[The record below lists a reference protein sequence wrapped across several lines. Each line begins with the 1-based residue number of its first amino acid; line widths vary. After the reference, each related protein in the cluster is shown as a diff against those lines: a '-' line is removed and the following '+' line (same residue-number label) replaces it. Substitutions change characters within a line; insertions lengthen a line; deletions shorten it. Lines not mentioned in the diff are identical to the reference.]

1 MKKMEIKSTLLNAHD
16 MRHVKNSLIRV
27 SEIDGKEKFRVNM
40 VEYVDDT
47 ADNEDDQ
54 FFYDMVSHI
63 QFLNP
68 DDEAVAY
75 TTPDT
80 LIYLNSPGK
89 IGESYPFWDFIY
101 CHECLHQLWDT
112 FEVGKRIQ
120 ANGINY
126 DHEIL
131 NIASDCVINDYLS
144 AIRKKKHADGLV
156 TPEYLKEKFG
166 VDYDRKIDTQYTL
179 YLKLIEHIDE
189 LKNDPVCQKSFDGK
203 IKPKSVNKQQG
214 PTPPPMPSGKHS
226 KEYIDGW
233 TDAIQDVLDKKVDPL
248 DDKRQPKDTGVK
260 DYDAGYEDCLG
271 NIKQGLEEG
280 VTLSDGGSS
289 GNGGGSDLPQIP
301 WDVDNQSQGG
311 GSDDSK
317 DKKDLDANDAQQSAD
332 EAKKAA
338 DAAQKAADRA
348 QDAADNGTGSQADA
362 DAAQDAADAAKEAA
376 AEAQDAAD
384 ASKEAAD
391 KGDKDA
397 EGKAAQDAA
406 DAATKAKNAASDAA
420 GGNKKGSDL
429 NANDAHAA
437 ADNAQNSADAAKDSA
452 RAAQADVDKKR
463 ASGAPKDEIE
473 KAQEAADRAK
483 DAAKDAQEA
492 ADKAKKAAKAAA
504 DAASKGDSKGE
515 NDAAK
520 EAIDAAK
527 NAEDAARTAKEA
539 KNEAEGKK
547 SGSNN
552 KGGGNN
558 KGGSKGQG
566 TGAADFT
573 PEELAEIKKHGEE
586 VIKRYQGVI
595 SGALGEFI
603 KKCKSSVKCDENG
616 LEAKAERGST
626 SWNRTMDTAINA
638 FVRKKIFQ
646 KKRRYKTTYK
656 KLKRGTGIV
665 KMGDI
670 LQPGRKKI
678 EERMDISI
686 AFYIDRSGSMSG
698 CIDDVFKACH
708 TIADALKKRF
718 KQEKVIDK
726 QVFKSWAFDIQMHE
740 LPWGKTI
747 SASGGTM
754 DFDKILDYINRH
766 TKDFLIN
773 IIITDAGFSV
783 STQQVKDLL
792 KSIEGMVIFVT
803 NTASHE
809 VEAISKETEFRTQ
822 LVYVL
827 ADPNFTVK

>member
-1 MKKMEIKSTLLNAHD
+1 MEIKSSLLNAGD
-16 MRHVKNSLIRV
+16 MRRVKDSLIRA
-27 SEIDGKEKFRVNM
+27 SKIDGKEKFRVNM

-54 FFYDMVSHI
+54 FFYDMISHI

-68 DDEAVAY
+68 VDDAVAY

-112 FEVGKRIQ
+112 FDVGKRIQ
-120 ANGINY
+120 ANGIKY

-144 AIRKKKHADGLV
+144 AIRKKKHPDDLV

-189 LKNDPVCQKSFDGK
+189 LKKDPVCQKSFDGK

-214 PTPPPMPSGKHS
+214 PTPPAMPGGKHS

-271 NIKQGLEEG
+271 KIKQGLEEG
-280 VTLSDGGSS
+280 VTLSDGSSS
-289 GNGGGSDLPQIP
+289 GNAAGSDLPQIP
-301 WDVDNQSQGG
+301 WDVDNQNQGG
-311 GSDDSK
+311 SSGSGKSGEQNN
-317 DKKDLDANDAQQSAD
+317 KDLDANDAQQSAD

-362 DAAQDAADAAKEAA
+362 DAAQDAADKAKEAA
-376 AEAQDAAD
+376 D
-384 ASKEAAD
+384 
-391 KGDKDA
+391 
-397 EGKAAQDAA
+397 AAQDAA
-406 DAATKAKNAASDAA
+406 DAAKDAADKGDKDGEGKSAKEAKDAADKAKDAAKDAA
-420 GGNKKGSDL
+420 GGNKKDSDL
-429 NANDAHAA
+429 NANDAQAA
-437 ADNAQNSADAAKDSA
+437 ADNAKNSADAAKGAA
-452 RAAQADVDKKR
+452 RDAQAEVDRKR
-463 ASGAPKDEIE
+463 ASGAPKSEIE

-492 ADKAKKAAKAAA
+492 ADKAKSAAKAAKK
-504 DAASKGDSKGE
+504 AAGKGDSEGE
-515 NDAAK
+515 NEAAK
-520 EAIDAAK
+520 EAADAAK

-547 SGSNN
+547 SS
-552 KGGGNN
+552 GGNSG
-558 KGGSKGQG
+558 GGSKGQG
-566 TGAADFT
+566 TNEADFT

-586 VIKRYQGVI
+586 IIKRYQGVI
-595 SGALGEFI
+595 SGAFGEFI

-638 FVRKKIFQ
+638 FVKKKIFQ
-646 KKRRYKTTYK
+646 KKRRYKSTYK
-656 KLKRGTGIV
+656 KVKRGTGVI
-665 KMGDI
+665 KMGSPI
-670 LQPGRKKI
+670 TPGKKKL

-686 AFYIDRSGSMSG
+686 AFYIDRSGSMGG

-718 KQEKVIDK
+718 KREEVIDK
-726 QVFKSWAFDIQMHE
+726 QVFKSWAFDMQMHE

-747 SASGGTM
+747 RADGGTM

-783 STQQVKDLL
+783 PTQQVKDLL

-809 VEAISKETEFRTQ
+809 VESISKETEFRNQ

-827 ADPNFTVK
+827 ADTNFTVK

>member
-1 MKKMEIKSTLLNAHD
+1 MEIKSTLLNASD
-16 MRHVKNSLIRV
+16 MRRVKDSLIRV
-27 SEIDGKEKFRVNM
+27 SKIDGKEKFRVNM

-54 FFYDMVSHI
+54 FFYDMISHI

-68 DDEAVAY
+68 DDESVAY

-112 FEVGKRIQ
+112 FDVGKRIQ

-144 AIRKKKHADGLV
+144 AIRKKKHPDDLV

-179 YLKLIEHIDE
+179 YLKLIEHIEE

-214 PTPPPMPSGKHS
+214 PTPPSIPGGKHS

-248 DDKRQPKDTGVK
+248 DDKRQPKNTGVK
-260 DYDAGYEDCLG
+260 DYDTGYEDCLG
-271 NIKQGLEEG
+271 KIKKGLEEG
-280 VTLSDGGSS
+280 VTLSDGSSS
-289 GNGGGSDLPQIP
+289 GNAAGSDLPQIP
-301 WDVDNQSQGG
+301 WDVDNQNQGG
-311 GSDDSK
+311 SSGSGKSGEQNN
-317 DKKDLDANDAQQSAD
+317 KDLDANDAQQSAD

-338 DAAQKAADRA
+338 DVAQRAADRA

-362 DAAQDAADAAKEAA
+362 DAAQDAADKAKEAA
-376 AEAQDAAD
+376 DAAQDAAD
-384 ASKEAAD
+384 KAQDAAD

-397 EGKAAQDAA
+397 EGKSAQDAA
-406 DAATKAKNAASDAA
+406 DAADKAKKAANNAA
-420 GGNKKGSDL
+420 GGNKKDADL
-429 NANDAHAA
+429 NANDAQAA
-437 ADNAQNSADAAKDSA
+437 ADNAQNSADVAKGAARD
-452 RAAQADVDKKR
+452 AQAEVDRKR

-492 ADKAKKAAKAAA
+492 ADKAKDAAKAAKN
-504 DAASKGDSKGE
+504 AASKGDSKGE
-515 NDAAK
+515 NEAAK
-520 EAIDAAK
+520 EAADAAK
-527 NAEDAARTAKEA
+527 NAEDAARTSKEA
-539 KNEAEGKK
+539 KNEVEGKK
-547 SGSNN
+547 SN
-552 KGGGNN
+552 GGNS
-558 KGGSKGQG
+558 GSGKGQG
-566 TGAADFT
+566 SNEADFT

-595 SGALGEFI
+595 SGAFGEFI

-616 LEAKAERGST
+616 LEAKAERGSA

-646 KKRRYKTTYK
+646 KKRRHKSTYK
-656 KLKRGTGIV
+656 KVKRGTGVV
-665 KMGDI
+665 KMGSPI
-670 LQPGRKKI
+670 TPGKKKI

-718 KQEKVIDK
+718 KREEVIDK
-726 QVFKSWAFDIQMHE
+726 QVFKSWAFDMQMHE

-747 SASGGTM
+747 RADGGTM

-783 STQQVKDLL
+783 PTQQVKDLL

-809 VEAISKETEFRTQ
+809 VESISKETEFRNQ

>member
-1 MKKMEIKSTLLNAHD
+1 MEIKSTLLNASD
-16 MRHVKNSLIRV
+16 MRHVKDSLIRV

-47 ADNEDDQ
+47 ADTEDDQ
-54 FFYDMVSHI
+54 FFYDMISHI

-89 IGESYPFWDFIY
+89 IGESLPYWDFIY

-203 IKPKSVNKQQG
+203 IKPKDVIRDPG
-214 PTPPPMPSGKHS
+214 PTPPPPPGGKHS

-271 NIKQGLEEG
+271 HIKKGLEEG
-280 VTLSDGGSS
+280 VTLSGGGSGGTS
-289 GNGGGSDLPQIP
+289 GGSDLPQIP
-301 WDVDNQSQGG
+301 WDVDNQNQGG
-311 GSDDSK
+311 SSGSGKSGDQNN
-317 DKKDLDANDAQQSAD
+317 KDLDANDAQQSAD

-362 DAAQDAADAAKEAA
+362 DAAQDAADAAK
-376 AEAQDAAD
+376 DAAD
-384 ASKEAAD
+384 AAKEAADAAKEAAD

-406 DAATKAKNAASDAA
+406 DAAEKAKKAANQAA
-420 GGNKKGSDL
+420 GGDKKDSDL
-429 NANDAHAA
+429 NANDAQAA
-437 ADNAQNSADAAKDSA
+437 ADNAQNSADAAKGAA
-452 RAAQADVDKKR
+452 RDAQAEVDRKR

-483 DAAKDAQEA
+483 DAAKDAREA
-492 ADKAKKAAKAAA
+492 ADKAKKAAKDAK

-520 EAIDAAK
+520 EASDAAK
-527 NAEDAARTAKEA
+527 NAEDAAITAKEA

-547 SGSNN
+547 SGGGKS
-552 KGGGNN
+552 GGG
-558 KGGSKGQG
+558 KGQG
-566 TGAADFT
+566 RNPASDFT
-573 PEELAEIKKHGEE
+573 PEELAKIKKHGEE
-586 VIKRYQGVI
+586 VIKRYQGAI

-603 KKCKSSVKCDENG
+603 KKCKSSVKCDEKG

-646 KKRRYKTTYK
+646 KKRRYKTSYK

-665 KMGDI
+665 KMGDV
-670 LQPGRKKI
+670 LQPGKKKI

-686 AFYIDRSGSMSG
+686 AFYIDRSGSMGG

-726 QVFKSWAFDIQMHE
+726 QVFKSWAFDMQMHE

-747 SASGGTM
+747 RADGGTM
-754 DFDKILDYINRH
+754 NFDEILDYINRH

-773 IIITDAGFSV
+773 IIITDAEFSV
-783 STQQVKDLL
+783 PAQQVKELL

-803 NTASHE
+803 NSKKDE
-809 VEAISKETEFRTQ
+809 VEDISKETEFKTK

>member
-1 MKKMEIKSTLLNAHD
+1 MEIKSSLLNAGD
-16 MRHVKNSLIRV
+16 MRRVKDSLIRA
-27 SEIDGKEKFRVNM
+27 SKIDGKEKFRVNM

-54 FFYDMVSHI
+54 FFYDMISHI

-68 DDEAVAY
+68 ADDAVAY

-112 FEVGKRIQ
+112 FDVGKRIQ

-144 AIRKKKHADGLV
+144 AIRKKKHPDDLV
-156 TPEYLKEKFG
+156 TPEYLKKKFN

-179 YLKLIEHIDE
+179 YLKLIEHDDAI
-189 LKNDPVCQKSFDGK
+189 KKDPVCQKSFDGK

-214 PTPPPMPSGKHS
+214 PTPPPPPGGKHS

-248 DDKRQPKDTGVK
+248 DDNRKPKDTGVE
-260 DYDAGYEDCLG
+260 DYDTGYEDCLD

-280 VTLSDGGSS
+280 VTLSDSSS
-289 GNGGGSDLPQIP
+289 GGNAGGSDLPEIP
-301 WDVDNQSQGG
+301 WDVDNQG
-311 GSDDSK
+311 GSSGSSGKSSDQNN
-317 DKKDLDANDAQQSAD
+317 KDLDAGDAKQSAD

-362 DAAQDAADAAKEAA
+362 DAAQDAADKAKEAADRAKEAADAAKEAA
-376 AEAQDAAD
+376 R
-384 ASKEAAD
+384 

-397 EGKAAQDAA
+397 EGKSAKEAA
-406 DAATKAKNAASDAA
+406 DAAEKAKSAANQAA
-420 GGNKKGSDL
+420 GGNKKDSDL
-429 NANDAHAA
+429 NANDAQAA
-437 ADNAQNSADAAKDSA
+437 ADNAKNAADAAKGAARDA
-452 RAAQADVDKKR
+452 QAEVDRKRAA
-463 ASGAPKDEIE
+463 GAPKSEIE

-483 DAAKDAQEA
+483 EAVDAAKEA
-492 ADKAKKAAKAAA
+492 ADKAKDAAKAAKK
-504 DAASKGDSKGE
+504 AAGKGDSEGE
-515 NDAAK
+515 NEAAK
-520 EAIDAAK
+520 EAADAAK

-547 SGSNN
+547 SS
-552 KGGGNN
+552 GGNSG
-558 KGGSKGQG
+558 GGSKGQG
-566 TGAADFT
+566 TNEAEFT

-586 VIKRYQGVI
+586 IIKRYQGVI
-595 SGALGEFI
+595 SGAFGEFI

-638 FVRKKIFQ
+638 FVKKKIFQ
-646 KKRRYKTTYK
+646 KKRRYKSTYK
-656 KLKRGTGIV
+656 KVKRGTGVI
-665 KMGDI
+665 KMGSPI
-670 LQPGRKKI
+670 TPGKKKL

-718 KQEKVIDK
+718 KREEVIDK
-726 QVFKSWAFDIQMHE
+726 QVFKSWAFDMQMHE

-747 SASGGTM
+747 RADGGTM
-754 DFDKILDYINRH
+754 DFDKILDFINRH

-783 STQQVKDLL
+783 PTQQVKDLL

-809 VEAISKETEFRTQ
+809 VESISKETEFRNQ

-827 ADPNFTVK
+827 ADTNFTVK

>member
-1 MKKMEIKSTLLNAHD
+1 MEIKSTLLNASD
-16 MRHVKNSLIRV
+16 MRHVKDSLIRV
-27 SEIDGKEKFRVNM
+27 SKIDGKEKFRVNM

-54 FFYDMVSHI
+54 FFYDMISHI

-80 LIYLNSPGK
+80 LIYLNSPGQ

-112 FEVGKRIQ
+112 FDVGKRIQ

-144 AIRKKKHADGLV
+144 AIRKKKHADGLI

-189 LKNDPVCQKSFDGK
+189 LKKDPVCQKSFDGK

-214 PTPPPMPSGKHS
+214 PTPPPMPGGKHS

-248 DDKRQPKDTGVK
+248 DDKRQPKNTGVE

-271 NIKQGLEEG
+271 KIKQGLEDG
-280 VTLSDGGSS
+280 VTLSDGGSG
-289 GNGGGSDLPQIP
+289 GNTGGSDLPQIP

-311 GSDDSK
+311 SSGSGKSGEQNN
-317 DKKDLDANDAQQSAD
+317 KDLDANDAQQSAD

-362 DAAQDAADAAKEAA
+362 DAAKDGADKAKEAA
-376 AEAQDAAD
+376 DAAQDAAD
-384 ASKEAAD
+384 KAKEAAD
-391 KGDKDA
+391 NGDKDA
-397 EGKAAQDAA
+397 EGKSAKDAA
-406 DAATKAKNAASDAA
+406 DAADKAKDAANQAA
-420 GGNKKGSDL
+420 GGNKKASDL
-429 NANDAHAA
+429 NVNDAQAA
-437 ADNAQNSADAAKDSA
+437 ADNAQNSADAAKGAA
-452 RAAQADVDKKR
+452 RDAQAELDKKR
-463 ASGAPKDEIE
+463 AYGAPKSEIE

-483 DAAKDAQEA
+483 EAAKDAQTAADAAKDAA
-492 ADKAKKAAKAAA
+492 KAAKN
-504 DAASKGDSKGE
+504 AASKGDSKGE
-515 NDAAK
+515 NEAAK
-520 EAIDAAK
+520 EAADAAK

-539 KNEAEGKK
+539 KNEVEGKK
-547 SGSNN
+547 SN
-552 KGGGNN
+552 GGNGS
-558 KGGSKGQG
+558 GGSKSQG
-566 TGAADFT
+566 TNEADFT

-595 SGALGEFI
+595 SGAFGEFI

-638 FVRKKIFQ
+638 FVKKKIFQ
-646 KKRRYKTTYK
+646 KKRRYKSTYK
-656 KLKRGTGIV
+656 KVKRGTGVV
-665 KMGDI
+665 KMGSPI
-670 LQPGRKKI
+670 TPGKRKI

-686 AFYIDRSGSMSG
+686 AFYIDRSGSMGG

-718 KQEKVIDK
+718 KREEVIDK
-726 QVFKSWAFDIQMHE
+726 QVFKSWAFDMQMHE

-747 SASGGTM
+747 SANGGTM

-783 STQQVKDLL
+783 PTQQVKDLL

-809 VEAISKETEFRTQ
+809 VESISKETEFRTQ

-827 ADPNFTVK
+827 ADSNFTVK

>member
-1 MKKMEIKSTLLNAHD
+1 MKKMEIKSTLLNASD
-16 MRHVKNSLIRV
+16 MSRVKESLILV

-40 VEYVDDT
+40 LEYIDDT
-47 ADNEDDQ
+47 ADSEDDQ
-54 FFYDMVSHI
+54 FFYNMMPYI

-75 TTPDT
+75 TTPDK
-80 LIYLNSPGK
+80 LIYLNSPGT
-89 IGESYPFWDFIY
+89 IGESLPHWDFIY

-112 FEVGKRIQ
+112 FDVAKRIQ
-120 ANGINY
+120 ANGVKY
-126 DHEIL
+126 DHDIL

-144 AIRKKKHADGLV
+144 AIRKKKHANGLI

-214 PTPPPMPSGKHS
+214 PTPPPMPGGKHS

-271 NIKQGLEEG
+271 KIKQGLEEG

-289 GNGGGSDLPQIP
+289 GTDGGSDLPQIP

-311 GSDDSK
+311 SSGSGKSGEQNN
-317 DKKDLDANDAQQSAD
+317 KDLDANDAQQSAD

-348 QDAADNGTGSQADA
+348 QDAVDNGTGSQANA
-362 DAAQDAADAAKEAA
+362 DAAQDAADKAKEAA
-376 AEAQDAAD
+376 DEAQDAAD
-384 ASKEAAD
+384 AAKDAAD

-397 EGKAAQDAA
+397 EGKSAQEAA
-406 DAATKAKNAASDAA
+406 DAADKAKKAANNAA
-420 GGNKKGSDL
+420 GGNKKDADL
-429 NANDAHAA
+429 NANDAQAA
-437 ADNAQNSADAAKDSA
+437 ADNAQNSADAAKGAA
-452 RAAQADVDKKR
+452 RDAQAEVDKKR
-463 ASGAPKDEIE
+463 AAGAPKSEIE

-492 ADKAKKAAKAAA
+492 ADKAKDAAKAAKN
-504 DAASKGDSKGE
+504 AASKGDSKGE
-515 NDAAK
+515 NEAAK
-520 EAIDAAK
+520 EAADAAK

-539 KNEAEGKK
+539 KNGAEGKK
-547 SGSNN
+547 SSGGN
-552 KGGGNN
+552 KG
-558 KGGSKGQG
+558 GGSKGQG
-566 TGAADFT
+566 KGGMIDFT
-573 PEELAEIKKHGEE
+573 PEELAEIKKHAEE
-586 VIKRYQGVI
+586 VIDRYKGVI

-603 KKCKSSVKCDENG
+603 KKCKSSVKCDEKG

-626 SWNRTMDTAINA
+626 SWNTTMNTAINA

-646 KKRRYKTTYK
+646 KKRRYKSSYK

-686 AFYIDRSGSMSG
+686 AFYIDRSGSMGG

-726 QVFKSWAFDIQMHE
+726 QVFKSWAFDMQMHE

-747 SASGGTM
+747 RADGGTM

-773 IIITDAGFSV
+773 IIITDAEFSV
-783 STQQVKDLL
+783 PTQQVKDLL

-803 NTASHE
+803 NSKKDE
-809 VEAISKETEFRTQ
+809 VDAISKETEFKTK